1 MVGLFLN
8 LKLVGTSKQVSS
20 LSFCDGLQG
29 VMVKMAQAQA
39 TFRKKRVRDRSGRLE
54 VVGNELVISSFC
66 LQHPPSLNIFPV
78 CGFNCASF
86 SFIFHHNE
94 DFAGPKQISGM
105 SLAQVIIRI
114 RPSRNLVLFRFCHS
128 SLVVSSSFLYFPHD
142 MDGLW
147 P

>member
-54 VVGNELVISSFC
+54 
-66 LQHPPSLNIFPV
+66 
-78 CGFNCASF
+78 
-86 SFIFHHNE
+86 
-94 DFAGPKQISGM
+94 
-105 SLAQVIIRI
+105 
-114 RPSRNLVLFRFCHS
+114 
-128 SLVVSSSFLYFPHD
+128 
-142 MDGLW
+142 
-147 P
+147 